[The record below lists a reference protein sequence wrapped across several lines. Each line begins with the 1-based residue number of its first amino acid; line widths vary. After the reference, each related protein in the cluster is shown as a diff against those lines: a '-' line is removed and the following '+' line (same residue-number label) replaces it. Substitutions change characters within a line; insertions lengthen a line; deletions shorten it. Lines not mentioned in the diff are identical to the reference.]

1 MLCQENAMKTI
12 TLVLF
17 TSLLICLVSG
27 CQESKDQIP
36 DGSFRLT
43 TETLVDTKDIIVKH
57 VIIEAPGTR
66 SVKVTEDGSLSS
78 VSNVKPLRDTD
89 TMNVKITF
97 VASLIKRSDSAHT
110 IKWLVQLKSRVATA
124 GGPST
129 FPVEADSLDNILQ
142 LDLSDGV
149 FPLGHDLVVGRFQ
162 GKPIVLL
169 VE

>member
-1 MLCQENAMKTI
+1 MKTRI
-12 TLVLF
+12 LVML
-17 TSLLICLVSG
+17 TSLLVCLVSG

-43 TETLVDTKDIIVKH
+43 TETLVDTKDVVVIQA
-57 VIIEAPGTR
+57 IIEAGGKR

-78 VSNVKPLRDTD
+78 VSNVKPLRDKA
-89 TMNVKITF
+89 TMDVKIAF
-97 VASLIKRSDSAHT
+97 VASLIKRSDSANT
-110 IKWLVQLKSRVATA
+110 IKWLIQLKSTGTTV

-129 FPVEADSLDNILQ
+129 FQVEADSLDNILQ

-149 FPLGHDLVVGRFQ
+149 FPLGQDLVVGKFQ